1 MYFDYSEKEMN
12 YLISKDKKLGQ
23 VIEQLGFIQRV
34 VHPDLFSSVIHHI
47 VGQQISTKALTTI
60 WQRMIDTLHVINVD
74 SILSLSIEQLQAFG
88 ITFRKAHYIHNFA
101 QKVKTNEFDLNAIT
115 TLSDDEAI
123 QKLIQL
129 EGIGVWTAEMILLF
143 SCMRK
148 NIFSY
153 HDLAIHR
160 GLRLVYHHKKIDKK
174 LFEKY
179 RKRFSPY
186 CTVASIYLWAV
197 AGGALEKELK

>member
-88 ITFRKAHYIHNFA
+88 ITFRKAHYIQNFA

>member
-23 VIEQLGFIQRV
+23 VIEQLGFIQRA
-34 VHPDLFSSVIHHI
+34 VHPDLFSSAIHHI

-60 WQRMIDTLHVINVD
+60 WQRMNDTLLVINVD
-74 SILSLSIEQLQAFG
+74 TILTLSIDQLQAFG

-101 QKVKTNEFDLNAIT
+101 QMTKNKELDLNVLT
-115 TLSDDEAI
+115 TLSDDEVI
-123 QKLIQL
+123 EELIQV

-160 GLRLVYHHKKIDKK
+160 GLQLVYHHKKINKK
-174 LFEKY
+174 MFEKY

-186 CTVASIYLWAV
+186 CSVASIYLWAV

>member
-115 TLSDDEAI
+115 TLSDEEAI